1 MHLQASS
8 KGGSTEG
15 RGREA
20 TFLLK
25 ENNLKNNKEQVVA
38 LGKKKLLLGDVR
50 YLIPSNSSI
59 QLSSIDLVF
68 K

>member
-1 MHLQASS
+1 M
-8 KGGSTEG
+8 EG

>member
-1 MHLQASS
+1 M
-8 KGGSTEG
+8 EG
-15 RGREA
+15 RGWEA

-38 LGKKKLLLGDVR
+38 LEKKKSPPRRCQILES
-50 YLIPSNSSI
+50 SNSSI
-59 QLSSIDLVF
+59 KLSSIDLVF